1 MRSVIAGVGSF
12 LPEKILYN
20 RDLEKMVDT
29 SDEWIVERTGMR
41 QRRIAGETIS
51 ASDLAVPAGKKALDS
66 AGISPEDVELIIVGT
81 STPDMLFPSTAC
93 FVQAG
98 LGARRAVA
106 FDLLAACSGFTFA
119 LATADNFLKSGGYKN
134 ALVIGAEVY
143 SSIVNWEDR
152 ATCVLFGDGA
162 GAVVLKAEEESESGI
177 LSTHIFSDGSKADY
191 LYAPGGGSS
200 QRFTPEM
207 VSEKKYSLVM
217 DGRRTFTVAVKSM
230 AQAVRAALEF
240 NSVSASD
247 LKLVIPHQA
256 NKRIITAVAKQLR
269 IADEKFFSNLEK
281 YGNTASASIPI
292 ALDEALR
299 EGRAKKGDL
308 ILTVTFGGGFTWGSA
323 LIRL

>member
-20 RDLEKMVDT
+20 SDLERMVDT
-29 SDEWIVERTGMR
+29 SDQWIVERTGMR
-41 QRRIAGETIS
+41 QRRIADENVS
-51 ASDLAVPAGKKALDS
+51 ASDLAVPAGKKALDN
-66 AGISPEDVELIIVGT
+66 AGLAPEDVELIIVGT

-93 FVQAG
+93 FVQAR
-98 LGARRAVA
+98 LGAHRAVA
-106 FDLLAACSGFTFA
+106 FDLLAACSGFTFS
-119 LATADNFLKSGGYKN
+119 LATANNFLKSGGYKN

-152 ATCVLFGDGA
+152 TTCVLFGDGA
-162 GAVVLKAEEESESGI
+162 GAVVLKAEESESGI

-200 QRFTPEM
+200 HRFTPEM
-207 VSEKKYSLVM
+207 VSDKKHCLVM

-230 AQAVRAALEF
+230 ARAANAALEF
-240 NSVSASD
+240 NSISASD

-256 NKRIITAVAKQLR
+256 NKRIITAVAKQLGM
-269 IADEKFFSNLEK
+269 ADEKFFSNVEK
-281 YGNTASASIPI
+281 YGNTAAASIPI

-323 LIRL
+323 LILL